1 MSALAATVLRE
12 RRLRLRVSW
21 GPVTTAL
28 ILVGLIIA
36 DIKLQPALLDSYQ
49 IGLEIQT
56 ALPLVLVS
64 AAQTLVVLVRGI
76 DLSVGGMMV
85 VANVLTATWLGPHDS
100 RLWLLA
106 PVLLIGVSMGGF
118 NGVLVTYLR
127 FEPFVATLAT
137 WTIFN
142 GIALWLLATDG
153 GAPPPKLAE
162 VVISNVGPIPDSY
175 IILAAVLLVWWW
187 LKGTR
192 FGRQMYAVGSD
203 EERAHLNGVRIRGV
217 KIGVYALA
225 GLAAA
230 IGGIYLCASTSSGTP
245 TAGNGYILQS
255 VAAVVIG
262 GTSLLGGRGGVG
274 LTTMA
279 VFVLVLIA
287 DIVSALNL
295 SVWVSVAAQ
304 FGLLLAVV
312 AVRSFIET
320 RRAREDEAG

>member
-1 MSALAATVLRE
+1 MSALAAAVLRE
-12 RRLRLRVSW
+12 RKRRRVSW
-21 GPVTTAL
+21 GPISTAL
-28 ILVGLIIA
+28 ILAGLIVA
-36 DIKLQPALLDSYQ
+36 DVKLQPALLNSYQ

-56 ALPLVLVS
+56 ALSLVFIGF
-64 AAQTLVVLVRGI
+64 AQTLVVLVRGI
-76 DLSVGGMMV
+76 DLSVGGIMV
-85 VANVLTATWLGPHDS
+85 VANALTATWLGPHDS
-100 RLWLLA
+100 RLPLLA
-106 PVLLIGVSMGGF
+106 LVLLIGLGMGGF

-142 GIALWLLATDG
+142 GIAIWLLATDG
-153 GAPPPKLAE
+153 GAPPPKLSQI
-162 VVISNVGPIPDSY
+162 VISNVGPIPDTY
-175 IILAAVLLVWWW
+175 LILAAVLVAWWW

-192 FGRQMYAVGSD
+192 FGRQMYALGSD
-203 EERAHLNGVRIRGV
+203 EERAYLNGVRIHTV
-217 KIGVYALA
+217 KIGIYALA

-230 IGGIYLCASTSSGTP
+230 IGGVYLCASTSTGTP

-274 LTTMA
+274 LTVMA
-279 VFVLVLIA
+279 TFVLVLIA

-312 AVRSFIET
+312 AVRSFVET
-320 RRAREDEAG
+320 RRREEEA